1 MKKRNIILLVV
12 LLLVA
17 DQALKIW
24 IKTHLALGE
33 SITVFHDWFFLR
45 FIENPGAAFGFELG
59 GNNGKLFLSLF
70 RIVAIGDD
78 EMVACGGT
86 HPSTAG
92 QIGLASDPEL
102 REIALNTLEELNRW
116 DDFNGTNSF
125 YPAAVRLGYQAD
137 SILMHLHEYSL
148 NTYPNGFQYDN
159 PHGIENLS
167 TVPNTIN
174 EMLCMGH
181 QDIVRVFPVWP
192 RTEDAKFHNIRVEGA
207 FLVSSSLK
215 DGQIEEVV
223 LYSEKGRNL
232 ILQNPWPGKEVTIK
246 GPGKS
251 GSTAQG
257 DMIHMNTE
265 PGGKYVFRPAR

>member
-1 MKKRNIILLVV
+1 M
-12 LLLVA
+12 
-17 DQALKIW
+17 
-24 IKTHLALGE
+24 
-33 SITVFHDWFFLR
+33 
-45 FIENPGAAFGFELG
+45 
-59 GNNGKLFLSLF
+59 
-70 RIVAIGDD
+70 
-78 EMVACGGT
+78 
-86 HPSTAG
+86 
-92 QIGLASDPEL
+92 
-102 REIALNTLEELNRW
+102 EELNRW

-232 ILQNPWPGKEVTIK
+232 TLQNPWPGKAVAIK